1 MGTNL
6 GRLRLVNKSRICN
19 PHTIKVNDAS
29 YISIENSPN
38 SAPYN
43 LQLIFN
49 KLRINKTIID
59 CITTYV

>member
-49 KLRINKTIID
+49 ELRITRQ
-59 CITTYV
+59 